1 MQPRMKLV
9 KHSGERA
16 EYPLD
21 AEVIHLGREQART
34 IPIDDPLVSRR
45 HAEITCV
52 SEAGGTSGW
61 IIRDLGSTNG
71 TYVND
76 AVLTTSHR
84 LRVGD
89 RIRLGNTLF
98 TYEEM
103 ESGQRFRNIVAIL
116 IALSTLVGAL
126 VAWRASVATD
136 DAASARS
143 DGTNVLIRLS
153 HYRSGI
159 AASLYQNLGAFVS
172 YRLHLG
178 TMELLDSTLADSE
191 DTTYNSALESERL
204 RHANMALAA
213 LDLIDQDYLYRAE
226 SAAEQRFERTRFTE
240 TNLAEATT
248 LEDLDYEAHFRESDR
263 ASLIAQRLTITA
275 VLLSLSIF
283 FYTGATLSQSRRKYP
298 LAAMGVVMFSLG
310 TLAAALIELAERAS

>member
-9 KHSGERA
+9 KHTGERA

-52 SEAGGTSGW
+52 SKAHGANAW
-61 IIRDLGSTNG
+61 VIRDLGSANG

-76 AVLTTSHR
+76 NLLTASHR

-89 RIRLGNTLF
+89 RIQLGNTLF

-103 ESGQRFRNIVAIL
+103 ESGQRFRNIIAVL

-136 DAASARS
+136 DAASARN
-143 DGTNVLIRLS
+143 DGTHVLIRLS

-159 AASLYQNLGAFVS
+159 DASLYQNLGAFVS

-178 TMELLDSTLADSE
+178 TMELLDRALADSKE
-191 DTTYNSALESERL
+191 KTYTSSLEGERL
-204 RHANMALAA
+204 FHANMALAA
-213 LDLIDQDYLYRAE
+213 LDLVDQDYLHRAE
-226 SAAEQRFERTRFTE
+226 SAAEQSFERTRFTE

-263 ASLIAQRLTITA
+263 ASLIAQRLTLTA

-283 FYTGATLSQSRRKYP
+283 FYTGATLSESRRKYF
-298 LAAMGVVMFSLG
+298 LAAMGVVTFSLG
-310 TLAAALIELAERAS
+310 TLVAALIELAERAG